1 MKPIFPRPQ
10 MPLNPKCL
18 LFYFFQKIMKE
29 DIENSKS
36 QCNTDW
42 EWKDLWF
49 EKWKIQ
55 TEDFLKSKKG
65 AIDNLLVL
73 KNPNDKLSMIVDN
86 LDFQLLYDGI
96 NNEQSNLNK
105 SWGLDLYSQCEKF
118 APFDWFTLLQKE
130 KRREKK
136 WHEKLYKWIQSVTPN
151 LHLDSNSQK
160 ESLIEIAKCLNLSIY
175 PIP

>member
-10 MPLNPKCL
+10 MPLNQKCL

-73 KNPNDKLSMIVDN
+73 KNPMIN
-86 LDFQLLYDGI
+86 
-96 NNEQSNLNK
+96 
-105 SWGLDLYSQCEKF
+105 
-118 APFDWFTLLQKE
+118 
-130 KRREKK
+130 
-136 WHEKLYKWIQSVTPN
+136 SV
-151 LHLDSNSQK
+151 
-160 ESLIEIAKCLNLSIY
+160 
-175 PIP
+175 